1 MSTFTL
7 QDFRK
12 VKSSRSE
19 QPVEGMDQTIIVHTN
34 KTSDTILN
42 GNADEQNFR
51 KIFPLS
57 EELDKIM
64 GSIDR

>member
-19 QPVEGMDQTIIVHTN
+19 QPVDGMDQTNIVHTN